1 MTLVV
6 IHARIAQANA
16 QSALSIKPTISSRL
30 TCLCNLICTTVSSEY
45 AHHADGRAGNHVL
58 MSAATNSYKYIFG
71 ASAQLSANEVNV
83 L

>member
-1 MTLVV
+1 MTPVV
-6 IHARIAQANA
+6 IHARFAQANA
-16 QSALSIKPTISSRL
+16 QSALSIKPTVSTRP
-30 TCLCNLICTTVSSEY
+30 TCLCNLICTTVSPEY
-45 AHHADGRAGNHVL
+45 AHHADGRAGSHVL